1 MACSSTEDGPN
12 RIPILVMAN
21 ARTTAQLSNLESSP
35 HVQNTLALCV

>member
-21 ARTTAQLSNLESSP
+21 ARTTAQLSTWI
-35 HVQNTLALCV
+35 QNTLALCV